1 MSEPLPIDSLIK
13 SLGAQAAPVR
23 RLLSPGRRTVG
34 WTLAVLTIAAYL
46 LWRHGMGNMMQRWE
60 IAPLVCCADVSAFF
74 TCIAAGW
81 AAFALSVPGRGN
93 AWVWLPLPTLLVW
106 MAASGWGCLRALIAP
121 NAQAV
126 GFPESADCL
135 VFIVALSVPLSVLLV
150 LLVRR
155 AYPLRPVQAAIMIGL
170 ASASASAALLGIFH
184 PIDSAA
190 SDLAMHAIAVLIVI
204 GVNAAMGGR
213 LLQPR

>member
-13 SLGAQAAPVR
+13 SLGAQATPVR

-46 LWRHGMGNMMQRWE
+46 LWRHGMGGMMQRWE
-60 IAPLVCCADVSAFF
+60 IAPLFCCADVSAFV

-81 AAFALSVPGRGN
+81 AAFALSIPGRSN
-93 AWVWLPLPTLLVW
+93 AWMWLPLPSLLVW
-106 MAASGWGCLRALIAP
+106 MAVSGWGCLRTLIVP
-121 NAQAV
+121 GAQAI
-126 GFPESADCL
+126 GLPESADCL

-150 LLVRR
+150 FLVRR
-155 AYPLRPVQAAIMIGL
+155 AYPLRPVRAAIMIGL

-204 GVNAAMGGR
+204 GVNTAMGGR